1 MFDSLGQKRGLIQ
14 LKMETLAKKIENIK
28 VEKNAVVLAHYYQVP
43 EIQDIA
49 DYVGDSL
56 GLSQQAA
63 KTKADMIVFAG
74 VHFMA
79 ETAKILSPEKKVVL
93 PDMNA
98 GCSLADGCPP
108 SQFAD
113 FLKSYPDHL
122 VISYINCS
130 AAIKTMSDVIVT
142 SGNAVQI
149 VESFPKDQKIIFA
162 PDRNLGGYINRI
174 TGRNMVLWDGSCE
187 VHDILTTEAV
197 VNLKMKYPDARL
209 IAHPECKAQLLEL
222 ADYIGSTTALLK
234 YTRTDS
240 AKKYIVAT
248 ESGILHKM
256 QLDSPEKQF
265 YVVPSDETCSCND
278 CPYMKLN
285 TLEKLYL
292 SMKNERPEIVLDP
305 ITIEKARIPIEK
317 MLRLSEL
324 AGLIK

>member
-1 MFDSLGQKRGLIQ
+1 
-14 LKMETLAKKIENIK
+14 METLTKKIADIK
-28 VEKNAVVLAHYYQVP
+28 VQKKAVILAHYYQVS

-56 GLSQQAA
+56 GLSQQAS
-63 KTKADMIVFAG
+63 KTNAEMIVFAG

-93 PDMNA
+93 PDLNA

-108 SQFAD
+108 TEFAR
-113 FLKSYPDHL
+113 FLKQYPDHI

-149 VESFPKDQKIIFA
+149 VESFPKSQKIIFA

-187 VHDILTTEAV
+187 VHDILSTEAV
-197 VNLKMKYPDARL
+197 IRLKLQHPDARL
-209 IAHPECKAQLLEL
+209 IAHPECKAQVLEL
-222 ADYIGSTTALLK
+222 ADFIGSTTALLK
-234 YTRTDS
+234 FTRTDS
-240 AKKYIVAT
+240 ANKFIVAT
-248 ESGILHKM
+248 ETGILHKM
-256 QLDSPEKQF
+256 QLESPDKQF
-265 YVVPSDETCSCND
+265 IVVPSDETCNCND

-292 SMKNERPEIVLDP
+292 SMKNEHPEIVLDQF
-305 ITIEKARIPIEK
+305 TIEKARKPIEK